1 MNNVNV
7 IDHGTGNIKSINNL
21 LDSVKAK
28 HQLASSP
35 RSLENAS
42 HIIIPGVGHFETAMG
57 RLREQEMDIAIINA
71 TRRGVPILGICL
83 GMQILYEYSEE
94 GMSEGLGLM
103 KGQVVKKVPSN
114 IDRFKVPNVGWLS
127 VERKKASSL
136 FKNINNEDSIFY
148 FANSYAVKSDDQSD
162 VTSTYSFDD
171 EYVAHSEKEN
181 IYGTQFHPEKSG
193 DVGHKLMQNFLN
205 LGQRT

>member
-1 MNNVNV
+1 MINV
-7 IDHGTGNIKSINNL
+7 INHGTGNIASVNNL
-21 LDSVKAK
+21 LDRLNARQ
-28 HQLASSP
+28 QLAYSP
-35 RSLENAS
+35 KNLEEAS
-42 HIIIPGVGHFETAMG
+42 HIIIPGVGHFGSAMNN
-57 RLREQEMDIAIINA
+57 LKKQKLDKSLIEAA
-71 TRRGVPILGICL
+71 KRGVPILGICL

-103 KGQVVKKVPSN
+103 KGRVVKKVPSN

-127 VERKKASSL
+127 VECKKSSRL
-136 FKNINNEDSIFY
+136 FQNINNEDSIFY
-148 FANSYAVKSDDQSD
+148 FANSYAVKSGDQSD

-193 DVGHKLMQNFLN
+193 DVGHKLIQNFLN
-205 LGQRT
+205 LGHQT

>member
-1 MNNVNV
+1 MINV
-7 IDHGTGNIKSINNL
+7 IDHGTGNLASINNL
-21 LDSVKAK
+21 LDRVKVQY
-28 HQLASSP
+28 QLASEP
-35 RSLENAS
+35 KNLEEAS
-42 HIIIPGVGHFETAMG
+42 HIIIPGVGHFGSAMNN
-57 RLREQEMDIAIINA
+57 LKKQKLDKSLIEAA
-71 TRRGVPILGICL
+71 KRGVPILGICL

-103 KGQVVKKVPSN
+103 KGRVVKKVPSN

-127 VERKKASSL
+127 VECKKSSRL
-136 FKNINNEDSIFY
+136 FQNINNEDSIFY
-148 FANSYAVKSDDQSD
+148 FANSYAVKSGDQSD

>member
-1 MNNVNV
+1 MINV
-7 IDHGTGNIKSINNL
+7 IDHGTGNIASINNFL
-21 LDSVKAK
+21 ERVNAQ
-28 HQLASSP
+28 HQLASEP
-35 RSLENAS
+35 KSLEEAS
-42 HIIIPGVGHFETAMG
+42 HIIIPGVGHFASAIIK
-57 RLREQEMDIAIINA
+57 LKEQELDKAIINA
-71 TRRGVPILGICL
+71 ARRGVPILGICL

-103 KGQVVKKVPSN
+103 KGRVVKKVPSN

-136 FKNINNEDSIFY
+136 FQNINNEDSIFY

>member
-1 MNNVNV
+1 MINV
-7 IDHGTGNIKSINNL
+7 IDHGTGNIASINNL
-21 LDSVKAK
+21 LDRVKVQY
-28 HQLASSP
+28 QLASEP
-35 RSLENAS
+35 KNLEEAS
-42 HIIIPGVGHFETAMG
+42 HIIIPGVGHFGSAMNN
-57 RLREQEMDIAIINA
+57 LKTQKLDKAIIDA
-71 TRRGVPILGICL
+71 AKRGVPILGICL

-103 KGQVVKKVPSN
+103 KGRVVKKVPSN

-136 FKNINNEDSIFY
+136 FQNINNEDSIFY

-171 EYVAHSEKEN
+171 EYVAHSEREN

>member
-1 MNNVNV
+1 MINV
-7 IDHGTGNIKSINNL
+7 IDHGTGNIASINNFL
-21 LDSVKAK
+21 ERVNAQ
-28 HQLASSP
+28 HQLASEPKS
-35 RSLENAS
+35 SEGAS
-42 HIIIPGVGHFETAMG
+42 HIIIPGVGHFGSVMNN
-57 RLREQEMDIAIINA
+57 LKKQKLDKAIIDA
-71 TRRGVPILGICL
+71 AKRGVPILGICL

-103 KGQVVKKVPSN
+103 KGRVVKKIPSN
-114 IDRFKVPNVGWLS
+114 KDRFKVPNVGWLS
-127 VERKKASSL
+127 LECKKASSL
-136 FKNINNEDSIFY
+136 FQNINNEDSIFY

>member
-103 KGQVVKKVPSN
+103 KGRIVKKIPLNV
-114 IDRFKVPNVGWLS
+114 DQFKVPNVGWLN
-127 VERKKASSL
+127 VELKKTSSL
-136 FKNINNEDSIFY
+136 FQNINNEDTIFY
-148 FANSYAVKSDDQSD
+148 FANSYAVKSEDHSCI
-162 VTSTYSFDD
+162 TSTYNFESD
-171 EYVAHSEKEN
+171 YVASSEKDN
-181 IYGTQFHPEKSG
+181 IYCTQFHPEKSG
-193 DVGHKLMQNFLN
+193 SVGHMLMKNFLN
-205 LGQRT
+205 LKKQK

>member
-1 MNNVNV
+1 MINV
-7 IDHGTGNIKSINNL
+7 INHGTGNIASVNNL
-21 LDSVKAK
+21 LDRLNARQ
-28 HQLASSP
+28 QLAYSP
-35 RSLENAS
+35 KNLEEAS
-42 HIIIPGVGHFETAMG
+42 HIIIPGVGHFGSAMNN
-57 RLREQEMDIAIINA
+57 LKKQKLDKSLIEAA
-71 TRRGVPILGICL
+71 KRGVPILGICL

-103 KGQVVKKVPSN
+103 KGRVVKKVPSN

-127 VERKKASSL
+127 VECKKSSRL
-136 FKNINNEDSIFY
+136 FQNINNEDSIFY
-148 FANSYAVKSDDQSD
+148 FANAYAVKSDDQSY

-171 EYVAHSEKEN
+171 DYVASSEKEN

>member
-1 MNNVNV
+1 MINV
-7 IDHGTGNIKSINNL
+7 IDHGTGNIASINNFL
-21 LDSVKAK
+21 ERVNAK
-28 HQLASSP
+28 HQLASEP
-35 RSLENAS
+35 KSLEEAS
-42 HIIIPGVGHFETAMG
+42 HIIIPGVGHFASAIIK
-57 RLREQEMDIAIINA
+57 LKEQELDKAIINA
-71 TRRGVPILGICL
+71 ARRGVPILGICL

-103 KGQVVKKVPSN
+103 EGRVVKKVPSN

-127 VERKKASSL
+127 VECKKASSL
-136 FKNINNEDSIFY
+136 FQNINNEDSIFY

-205 LGQRT
+205 LGQPT